1 MCIRDRPYKAC
12 TPLTNAADVRGR
24 IVVVLRGECYFVTK
38 AEHAQNAGAVAVLV
52 VNNIPNQWVIMAP
65 PSGYNISRIQIPVL
79 KVLRRANATI
89 QALPTGSSATLVGD
103 CSAHCPASWIG
114 DDICDEH
121 CRTDVCAHD
130 NGDCAPDSFEC
141 NFDRGMCGWENVG
154 TGQET
159 ADSKDYWRLDVG
171 MTSTHSTGPLADH
184 TKGPCVALSFR
195 SVELASSDVWP
206 RSPAALKE
214 AVELR
219 GRPRCSKRVAFW
231 KNFLESNYLSLIHI

>member
-1 MCIRDRPYKAC
+1 MRHGLFGPRLPFGQNMTAEIAIAKPYKAC

-24 IVVVLRGECYFVTK
+24 IVVVLRGECYCVQK
-38 AEHAQNAGAVAVLV
+38 RSMRKCRCCGRARRQQYS
-52 VNNIPNQWVIMAP
+52 NQWSSPQPMATTF
-65 PSGYNISRIQIPVL
+65 RIQIPVL

-89 QALPTGSSATLVGD
+89 QAPPTGSSATLVGD
-103 CSAHCPASWIG
+103 CSAHCPASGIG

-184 TKGPCVALSFR
+184 IKGPGGTVLSIGSLPALTCGR
-195 SVELASSDVWP
+195 
-206 RSPAALKE
+206 E
-214 AVELR
+214 APL
-219 GRPRCSKRVAFW
+219 P
-231 KNFLESNYLSLIHI
+231 